1 MVEMH
6 NVSMGRINVTTGL
19 LKTWLEKL
27 SLKLTNMK
35 INGAV
40 QLKNTLKSTD
50 KKSTVHWTK
59 TKLISFGMVSIL
71 ALTNSYNM
79 DVTSI
84 PSHQRLRNLT

>member
-1 MVEMH
+1 MVREALLE
-6 NVSMGRINVTTGL
+6 INQHEN
-19 LKTWLEKL
+19 KWCCSAE
-27 SLKLTNMK
+27 
-35 INGAV
+35 
-40 QLKNTLKSTD
+40 NTLKSTD